1 RLSAAL
7 ARPSDYAGHAEPAAA
22 REACLGRPTPRTMAG
37 FCARLPKIMAQRSA
51 VMDMISNDE
60 PPALVCRIEK
70 SRMGN
75 IVQVGGR
82 IVARQTVAGDFRLT
96 VRSFGPG
103 GSSSVQQS
111 GQFHVAGGRE
121 ISVGKATV
129 SFGKGAK
136 LAADLEVRVGEQ

>member
-1 RLSAAL
+1 
-7 ARPSDYAGHAEPAAA
+7 
-22 REACLGRPTPRTMAG
+22 
-37 FCARLPKIMAQRSA
+37 
-51 VMDMISNDE
+51 MDMISNDE

-82 IVARQTVAGDFRLT
+82 IVARETVAGDFRLT

-111 GQFHVAGGRE
+111 GQFHVTGGRE

-136 LAADLEVRVGEQ
+136 LAADLEVRVGEQVMHCNNGTLGGQDEGAPPADSDTTDL

>member
-1 RLSAAL
+1 
-7 ARPSDYAGHAEPAAA
+7 
-22 REACLGRPTPRTMAG
+22 
-37 FCARLPKIMAQRSA
+37 
-51 VMDMISNDE
+51 MDMISNDE

-75 IVQVGGR
+75 IVQIGGR

-96 VRSFGPG
+96 VRSVGPG

-136 LAADLEVRVGEQ
+136 LAADLEVRVGEQVMHCNGSLGGQEDGTPPADSDTTDL